1 MWDKS
6 AIAILGEFDLLKI
19 GPTRNIKINFE
30 KEPWG
35 EEVQVNFEIEV
46 SYGGYFIQLF
56 MADVSQVI
64 LPELG
69 RQHFTLAE
77 LTIENIKDYGLE
89 RTNYK
94 LTDHMG
100 KFSGYCR
107 KIEIKQ
113 ISTVDEFETEEVLWK
128 SSQA

>member
-19 GPTRNIKINFE
+19 GPARNIKINFE

-35 EEVQVNFEIEV
+35 EEVQVNFELEV
-46 SYGGYFIQLF
+46 SYGDYFIQLF
-56 MADVSQVI
+56 MSDVSQVI

-69 RQHFTLAE
+69 GQHFILAE
-77 LTIENIKDYGLE
+77 LTVEKIRDYGLE

-94 LTDHMG
+94 LTDHLG
-100 KFSGYCR
+100 QFSCYC
-107 KIEIKQ
+107 KNIEIQQ
-113 ISTVDEFETEEVLWK
+113 ISRIDEFDMENVVWK
-128 SSQA
+128 S